1 MLDLVRKI
9 GVLKIGN
16 MELWVLGM
24 NANYILVLSWKKIW
38 IELRGREVKDP
49 MMLRD
54 EGKKHWLLEE
64 DKRAAKILD
73 EAKF

>member
-1 MLDLVRKI
+1 MQDVI
-9 GVLKIGN
+9 AI
-16 MELWVLGM
+16 
-24 NANYILVLSWKKIW
+24 
-38 IELRGREVKDP
+38 DP